1 MIYNSKKNFIYENRC
16 TRDGFKSIKRFQKT
30 ILKHKMPIIFE
41 YEDIFEK
48 KFNYKFDDYVKFV
61 NEINYKFETVFKN
74 NFLIIPK

>member
-16 TRDGFKSIKRFQKT
+16 TRDGLKVLKGSKT